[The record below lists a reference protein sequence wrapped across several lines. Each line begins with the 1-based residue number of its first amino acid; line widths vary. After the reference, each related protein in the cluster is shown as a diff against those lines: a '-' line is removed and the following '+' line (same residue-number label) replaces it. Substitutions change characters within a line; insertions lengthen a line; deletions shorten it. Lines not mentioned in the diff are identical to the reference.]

1 MIHATAVRVAGP
13 PAGIVDVWCVPL
25 DAPELPHDA
34 LVATLAPWERQR
46 AARMRVGGG
55 AWAAAHGARR
65 AILASYLEVPASA
78 LQFCA
83 GDSGKPRLAGIS
95 GLEFSFAR
103 TDGLALLA
111 VACGCEVGVDVE
123 RENDRTDIEVVARE
137 FLPPAEAA
145 ALERTP
151 PEGRRSAFFSAW
163 TRHEARLK
171 LHGEGLTG
179 STSGCGRGRAP
190 EAPVSV
196 RGLTLPPG
204 FRGAVALANEDGN
217 WTVRVRE
224 FQFNRDVV
232 MHAALRTAGH
242 PASA

>member
-65 AILASYLEVPASA
+65 AILASYLDLPATA

-111 VACGCEVGVDVE
+111 VTGGCEVGVDVE

-145 ALERTP
+145 ALEHTP

-179 STSGCGRGRAP
+179 SASGCGRAL
-190 EAPVSV
+190 EASITV

-204 FRGAVALANEDGN
+204 FRGAVALATEDGN
-217 WTVRVRE
+217 WAVRVRE
-224 FQFNRDVV
+224 FQFNGDAV
-232 MHAALRTAGH
+232 MPAKLETAGH
-242 PASA
+242 PASG

>member
-1 MIHATAVRVAGP
+1 MTRATAIRVAGP

-25 DAPELPHDA
+25 EAPELPHDA
-34 LVATLAPWERQR
+34 LMATLAPSERQR
-46 AARMRVGGG
+46 AARMRVGGA
-55 AWAAAHGARR
+55 AWAAAHAARR
-65 AILASYLEVPASA
+65 AILASYLDAPASA
-78 LQFCA
+78 LQFSV
-83 GDSGKPRLAGIS
+83 GESGKPRLADVP

-111 VACGCEVGVDVE
+111 VTGGCEVGVDVE

-179 STSGCGRGRAP
+179 STPRCGRAP
-190 EAPVSV
+190 EMPVTV

-204 FRGAVALANEDGN
+204 FRGAVAVATEDGN
-217 WTVRVRE
+217 WAVRVRE
-224 FQFNRDVV
+224 FQFNHDAV
-232 MHAALRTAGH
+232 MHAKLETRRQ
-242 PASA
+242 PAFG